1 MTNARLA
8 AMDARFR
15 ARALAMGQADRAE
28 YRASPT
34 ATPVPDCIVLVD
46 RQVKQSDGMGGV
58 VFIANCVRITAF
70 RDQIPDQPPIGALF
84 TIGAETWRVKQYE
97 TGDESRWRLL
107 CPA

>member
-1 MTNARLA
+1 MTNSRLA

-15 ARALAMGQADRAE
+15 ARALATGQADIAE
-28 YRASPT
+28 YRASPS

-70 RDQIPDQPPIGALF
+70 RDQIPVQPPIGALF
-84 TIGAETWRVKQYE
+84 VVGGETFRVKQYE
-97 TGDESRWRLL
+97 AGDESRWRIL